1 MTAALPKKI
10 LHVSAKWQV
19 NPQHESLDSNDSQT
33 LDFVHLVVVS
43 VGNMTNL

>member
-19 NPQHESLDSNDSQT
+19 NPEHKSLDSNDSQT
-33 LDFVHLVVVS
+33 FDFVHLLVVL